1 MIDPRRL
8 LTFRAVA
15 HRASF
20 SRAAEA
26 LALTQPAVSQQVAA
40 LERAVG
46 TALLVRGPGG
56 PTPTDA
62 GALLLEHA
70 DAIAERLALA
80 TTQVGELAGAERR
93 RLRLGAFP
101 SALATLVPGAV
112 AALRAAEP
120 ALEVDVSE
128 ATNDGLVASVRG
140 GELHAAVVFEDASR
154 PPRDLGGLRRDDLF
168 EERFVVAV
176 PPRHRLARRRRIAL
190 EELAGEPWTA
200 PSREH
205 LVARA
210 CRGAGFEPDIAYV
223 TSDPLAIGRLVAAG
237 LAVTLTPQLLA
248 GSLPGVVTLAVD
260 DAPRRAVYVVSPGR
274 GRHRLVGPFVA
285 ALGDEE
291 PRPAEPS

>member
-1 MIDPRRL
+1 MVDPRRL
-8 LTFRAVA
+8 LTFREVA

-46 TALLVRGPGG
+46 TPLLVRGPGG
-56 PTPTDA
+56 PAPTDA

-80 TTQVGELAGAERR
+80 TTQLAEVAGDERR

-112 AALRAAEP
+112 AALRATTP
-120 ALEVDVSE
+120 ALEADVSE
-128 ATNDGLVASVRG
+128 ATNEGLVAAVRG
-140 GELHAAVVFEDASR
+140 GDLHAAVVFEDAAR
-154 PPRDLGGLRRDDLF
+154 APRDLGGLRRDDLF
-168 EERFVVAV
+168 AEPLVAGV
-176 PPRHRLARRRRIAL
+176 PTAHRLARRRRLAL
-190 EELAGEPWTA
+190 ADLAGEPWTA
-200 PSREH
+200 PSREG

-223 TSDPLAIGRLVAAG
+223 TSDPLAIGGLVAAG
-237 LAVTLTPQLLA
+237 LAVTLTPKLMA
-248 GSLPGVVTLAVD
+248 GLLPGVVPIPVEG
-260 DAPRRAVYVVSPGR
+260 APRRAVYVVSPAR
-274 GRHRLVGPFVA
+274 GRHPLVAPFVA
-285 ALGDEE
+285 ALADAA
-291 PRPAEPS
+291 RARLAA